1 MKILKSW
8 LNDWIDIETI
18 STDDISEALESLG
31 FEIES
36 RTDKTPNYKNI
47 TVGKVLE
54 IYEHPNADKV
64 RVTKVDVG
72 SKTYEIVCGAWNFDV
87 GAVVPV
93 ALPKSEIK
101 DGFKIDK
108 RDIRGVESNGMI
120 CSASE
125 LDLWDDH
132 AGILKL
138 SDETKLG
145 SDFSKI
151 YNSTDTLW
159 EIGVT
164 PNRGD
169 CMSHLGIARELSNY
183 FNLTLKENSQTLKS
197 NIENVIKVNSGKIK
211 ACNSYQSIEIENFT
225 LSDSNLNI
233 RYRLSSIGVRVINNV
248 VDYTNYV
255 LHDIGQPL
263 HAFDRDKLFG
273 TISVR
278 FAKDNENLKTLDE
291 QVRKLTSEDLII
303 TDNDKPIALAGVMGG
318 YDTEVTDTT
327 TNLLIESAYFDKV
340 SIMKTSRRL
349 NLISD
354 ASIRFERGIDFNL
367 QKQGLQRF
375 VNLFEND
382 QEINYSSII
391 DSSKNGIS
399 YDSISFDKNEIE
411 QILGV
416 ELDDNFIKNTLIKLQ
431 IESEIS
437 DKKIKFKSPS
447 WRYDLERP
455 IDLIEELAKHYGFN
469 NFESTLPIGNNLN
482 STGDYWDKRIYLSE
496 KLSSTNF
503 YEIQTL
509 SFTDSL
515 SNELFTPEKK
525 SVSVINPIDQTQ
537 ENLRTNL
544 LTSLIN
550 TYKFNFESNGKT
562 HRYYEINNV
571 YDDSK
576 HKKFKMIPNQ
586 EYSLGLLIPENET
599 VEDRKGKTK
608 TNNINTLA
616 NVIKNLFPSSELEHL
631 TRPGFHKNYSYLIKL
646 DNKILGFMGKLS
658 YKIQSEL
665 ELHDSLYIAQIN
677 TENFNFDQLKA
688 FAYKPL
694 SAYPFIKF
702 DLSFSVPNDFQ
713 ASDLINCIE
722 SILSENENNIS
733 IFDNF
738 TNEKTRNLG
747 IRIVTRS
754 YEKTYTETESTEILE
769 MIVKE
774 AESKF
779 KIKLNKKDENAT

>member
-183 FNLTLKENSQTLKS
+183 FNLTLKENSQSLKS
-197 NIENVIKVNSGKIK
+197 NIESVIKVNSGKIK

-291 QVRKLTSEDLII
+291 QERKLTSEDLII

-469 NFESTLPIGNNLN
+469 NFESTLPIGDNLN
-482 STGDYWDKRIYLSE
+482 STGDCWDKRIYLSE

-550 TYKFNFESNGKT
+550 TYKFNLESNGKS

-677 TENFNFDQLKA
+677 TENFNFDQLKD
-688 FAYKPL
+688 FTYKPL

-713 ASDLINCIE
+713 ASDLINSIE
-722 SILSENENNIS
+722 SLLSDNENNIS

>member
-8 LNDWIDIETI
+8 LNDWIDLEAI

-36 RTDKTPNYKNI
+36 RIDKTPNYKNI

-183 FNLTLKENSQTLKS
+183 FNLTLKENSQALKS
-197 NIENVIKVNSGKIK
+197 NIQSVIKVNSGKIK

-278 FAKDNENLKTLDE
+278 FAKDNENLRTLDE
-291 QVRKLTSEDLII
+291 QERKLTSEDLII

-416 ELDDNFIKNTLIKLQ
+416 DLEDNFIRNTLIKLQ
-431 IESEIS
+431 IESEVS

-469 NFESTLPIGNNLN
+469 NFESTLPVGNNLN
-482 STGDYWDKRIYLSE
+482 STGDYWDKRLYLSE

-550 TYKFNFESNGKT
+550 TYKFNLESNGKS

-658 YKIQSEL
+658 YKVQSEL

-688 FAYKPL
+688 FTYKPL

-722 SILSENENNIS
+722 SILSDNENNIS

-769 MIVKE
+769 MIVKK